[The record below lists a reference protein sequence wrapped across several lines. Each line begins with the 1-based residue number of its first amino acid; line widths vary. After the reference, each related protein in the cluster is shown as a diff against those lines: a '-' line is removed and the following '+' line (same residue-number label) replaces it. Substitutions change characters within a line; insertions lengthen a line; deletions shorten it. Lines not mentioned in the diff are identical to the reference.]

1 MTMTPEDLKRVD
13 TRVKAIE
20 FFTIELDHA
29 TNNISLSVN
38 GQLRNKIHTLE
49 AESLFEK
56 ILKIIKLKFIK
67 IRNEIKN

>member
-1 MTMTPEDLKRVD
+1 MTPEDLKRVD

-20 FFTIELDHA
+20 FFTVELDQA

>member
-20 FFTIELDHA
+20 FFTVELDHA
-29 TNNISLSVN
+29 NNNISLYVN

>member
-1 MTMTPEDLKRVD
+1 MTPEDLKRVD

>member
-20 FFTIELDHA
+20 FFTVELDQA

>member
-20 FFTIELDHA
+20 FFTVELDKA